1 MLPSSLRSGG
11 SDAVLLLLGICQLE
25 VFLLA
30 CWSYLP
36 LVSEWWDIEHC
47 SVLNWTDPLICLWS
61 RTVKDLSSS
70 SSYQQ
75 MNAALH
81 AI

>member
-1 MLPSSLRSGG
+1 MRRSSVLLSSLRSGG
-11 SDAVLLLLGICQLE
+11 SDAVLLLLGLCQLE

-47 SVLNWTDPLICLWS
+47 SLLKWTDP
-61 RTVKDLSSS
+61 
-70 SSYQQ
+70 
-75 MNAALH
+75 
-81 AI
+81 